1 MDMKKIGSFLR
12 SLRKEKGLTQEQL
25 AEKFG
30 VAGRTVSRWET
41 ASNMPDLSILIQL
54 ADFYDVDIREIIDG
68 ERKSE
73 FVKKEQKEMLM
84 RMSEYS
90 NIKER
95 LLLRK
100 LITIVMIGVISW
112 VTSFSFILLFL
123 NSAKG
128 AGFILAA
135 ETIALLLY
143 GIIMFIVRP
152 NRSVDSFL
160 NVVIGA
166 VSAIIASNISLLCIF
181 FGSGSYHNFGLIGAY
196 YVLATF
202 ISIFIVTGITVCIVN
217 SKRKNK
223 YSQS

>member
-1 MDMKKIGSFLR
+1 MDMKKIGSFLKT
-12 SLRKEKGLTQEQL
+12 LRKEKGLTQEQL

-41 ASNMPDLSILIQL
+41 ASNLPDLSILIQL
-54 ADFYDVDIREIIDG
+54 ADFYEIDIREIIDS

-73 FVKKEQKEMLM
+73 FVEKEQKEMLM

-100 LITIVMIGVISW
+100 LIAVAAIGIIAW
-112 VTSFSFILLFL
+112 VSSFSFILYFM

-128 AGFILAA
+128 AGFILVS
-135 ETIALLLY
+135 ETIVLLFY
-143 GIIMFIVRP
+143 GTIMFITKI
-152 NRSVDSFL
+152 NRSADNFL

-166 VSAIIASNISLLCIF
+166 VSAITVSNIIHLCIF
-181 FGSGSYHNFGLIGAY
+181 FGSGSYYNYGLIGAY
-196 YVLATF
+196 YSLMTF
-202 ISIFIVTGITVCIVN
+202 ISIFMLTGITVCIVN
-217 SKRKNK
+217 SKHNNK
-223 YSQS
+223 YYQK

>member
-25 AEKFG
+25 AEKLG

-68 ERKSE
+68 ERQSE
-73 FVKKEQKEMLM
+73 DLVKEQKEMLM

-90 NIKER
+90 NTKEKM
-95 LLLRK
+95 LLRK

-135 ETIALLLY
+135 ETIVLLFY
-143 GIIMFIVRP
+143 GTIMFIIKF
-152 NRSVDSFL
+152 NRSADNFL

-166 VSAIIASNISLLCIF
+166 VSAITVSNIIHLCIF
-181 FGSGSYHNFGLIGAY
+181 LVQA
-196 YVLATF
+196 
-202 ISIFIVTGITVCIVN
+202 VTTITV
-217 SKRKNK
+217 
-223 YSQS
+223 

>member
-25 AEKFG
+25 AEKLG

-68 ERKSE
+68 ERQSE
-73 FVKKEQKEMLM
+73 DLVKEQKEMLM

-90 NIKER
+90 NTKEKM
-95 LLLRK
+95 LLRK

-135 ETIALLLY
+135 ETIVLLFY
-143 GIIMFIVRP
+143 GTIMFIIKF
-152 NRSVDSFL
+152 NRSADNFL

-166 VSAIIASNISLLCIF
+166 VSAITVSNIIHLCIF
-181 FGSGSYHNFGLIGAY
+181 FGSGSYYNYGLIGAY
-196 YVLATF
+196 YSLMTF
-202 ISIFIVTGITVCIVN
+202 IGIFMLTGITVCIVN
-217 SKRKNK
+217 SKRKK
-223 YSQS
+223 

>member
-25 AEKFG
+25 AEKLG

-68 ERKSE
+68 ERQSE
-73 FVKKEQKEMLM
+73 DLVKEQKEMLM

-90 NIKER
+90 NTKEKM
-95 LLLRK
+95 LLRK

-135 ETIALLLY
+135 ETIVLLFY
-143 GIIMFIVRP
+143 GTIMFIIKF
-152 NRSVDSFL
+152 NRSTDNFL

-166 VSAIIASNISLLCIF
+166 VSAITVSNIIHLCIF
-181 FGSGSYHNFGLIGAY
+181 FGSGSYYNYGLIGAY
-196 YVLATF
+196 YSLMTF
-202 ISIFIVTGITVCIVN
+202 IGIFMLTGITVCIVN

-223 YSQS
+223 YSRS